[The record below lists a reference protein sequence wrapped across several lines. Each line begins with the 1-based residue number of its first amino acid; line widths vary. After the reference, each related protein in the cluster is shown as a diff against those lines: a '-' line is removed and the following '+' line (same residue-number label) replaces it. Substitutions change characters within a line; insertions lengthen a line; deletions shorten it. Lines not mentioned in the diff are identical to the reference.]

1 MGACGQSWAQAG
13 RSLPATERG
22 AVDGRWSL
30 RATTKRRVISAQGW
44 GGSPHHYP
52 GVWPSGLG
60 LCLTMATH
68 CDHATNM
75 SIRVNI
81 HRLLYATRP
90 GSCVMA
96 TERHLRALPKDF
108 WVTLLTYSLNVFSFN
123 GRLERRRLRC

>member
-1 MGACGQSWAQAG
+1 MTLRLAQRSHPSRRTPSQQGG
-13 RSLPATERG
+13 R
-22 AVDGRWSL
+22 
-30 RATTKRRVISAQGW
+30 RR
-44 GGSPHHYP
+44 
-52 GVWPSGLG
+52 
-60 LCLTMATH
+60 TDT
-68 CDHATNM
+68 ATNM